1 MITIYHNPSCKKS
14 REGLNYLRE
23 KTPEIEIKNY
33 IKDGI
38 GEQELKTILMKL
50 NKSPHEMIRTQEADY
65 KLKFKGK
72 NFTDDEWIK
81 IMVENPKLIRR
92 PIVIRNYKAVWGDP
106 VGNID
111 VLI

>member
-14 REGLNYLRE
+14 REGLNYLKE
-23 KTPEIEIKNY
+23 KTSEIEIINY

-38 GEQELKTILMKL
+38 GEQELKKVLMKL

-92 PIVIRNYKAVWGDP
+92 PIVIRKYKAVWGDP